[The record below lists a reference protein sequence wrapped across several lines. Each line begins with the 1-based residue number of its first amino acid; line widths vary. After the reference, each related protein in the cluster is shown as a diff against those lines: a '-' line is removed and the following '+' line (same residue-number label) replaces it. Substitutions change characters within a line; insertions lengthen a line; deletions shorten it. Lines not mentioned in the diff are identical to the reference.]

1 MATQDDIDRIANEVA
16 DQIRA
21 AFKTGSLGA
30 RTSTADRSS
39 EKTTAE
45 VKSLLLEWLG
55 DKPYREDW
63 VFQLVSASSLGMR
76 HFSETLAERIIDE
89 FAADTGNAV
98 APVLAQLEEEELREM
113 IAQDQAADA
122 EARRDEAL
130 RDM

>member
-21 AFKTGSLGA
+21 AFKVGGSLGA
-30 RTSTADRSS
+30 RTSTADRSG

-76 HFSETLAERIIDE
+76 QFSEALAERIIDE

-98 APVLAQLEEEELREM
+98 APVLAQLSDEDDRED
-113 IAQDQAADA
+113 ADQSRIVDA
-122 EARRDEAL
+122 EFGREL
-130 RDM
+130 

>member
-1 MATQDDIDRIANEVA
+1 MATQDDIDRIAGDVA

-39 EKTTAE
+39 ERTTAE

-63 VFQLVSASSLGMR
+63 VFQLVSASSLGIR

-98 APVLAQLEEEELREM
+98 APVLAQLEEEDSRED
-113 IAQDQAADA
+113 ADQSRIIDADFG
-122 EARRDEAL
+122 RSL
-130 RDM
+130 